1 MAVTEKSRT
10 EYSAKNATVAVIS
23 KVLAILMG
31 YVTRIVFTHTLSES
45 YVGINGLFTDI
56 LNVLSLSELGMGTA
70 ITYALY
76 RPIAD
81 GNIEKQKSLMQMY
94 RRLYLFVASAVLIIG
109 LSIIPFMDALIKD
122 SQNID
127 HIILIYLMYLL
138 NSVLSYLLIYKKTLI
153 DAHQLSYVGELF
165 NAAFLVTQN
174 VVQIVVLKLTN
185 NFILFLSVYIVCT
198 LACNVCISIKANK
211 LYPFLKEKKSE
222 PLDAEERRSIFK
234 NIKAMLMHRIG
245 TVAVNNTDNLLLSS
259 MVGLA
264 AAGRYSNYYLLIGS
278 VRQIL
283 DRVFSGIAAS
293 VGNLGVTADAAR
305 SEKIFDA
312 TFFIGQWMYGFSAIC
327 LYELL
332 TPFVALSFGE
342 KYVFAQQIVL
352 ILCINF
358 FITGMRKPVLI
369 FRDSLGLF
377 WYDRYKSIAEALI
390 NLAVSIVLAL
400 KLGAIGV
407 FLGTLISTVTTST
420 WVEPFVLYKHYL
432 KSSLARYFAKY
443 TAYSLVLAAAWLITD
458 RVCALIGGSSA
469 KIIFGRLIICVL
481 IPNLIMLASYFRTRE
496 FRFVVGKAICLV
508 RRHINESDV

>member
-1 MAVTEKSRT
+1 MAEKSRT
-10 EYSAKNATVAVIS
+10 EYSARNATVAVIS

-81 GNIEKQKSLMQMY
+81 GDIEKQKSLMQMY
-94 RRLYLFVASAVLIIG
+94 RRLYLIVASTVLIIG
-109 LSIIPFMDALIKD
+109 LSIIPFMNALIKD

-165 NAAFLVTQN
+165 NAAFLVIQN
-174 VVQIVVLKLTN
+174 VVQIIVLKLTN
-185 NFILFLSVYIVCT
+185 NFILFLSVYLVCT
-198 LACNVCISIKANK
+198 FTCNVCISIKANK
-211 LYPFLKEKKSE
+211 LYPFLKDKKPR

-293 VGNLGVTADAAR
+293 VGNLGATADTAR
-305 SEKIFDA
+305 SKKIFDA
-312 TFFIGQWMYGFSAIC
+312 AFFIGQWMYGFSAIC

-332 TPFVALSFGE
+332 TPFVAVSFGE

-352 ILCINF
+352 VLCINF

-377 WYDRYKSIAEALI
+377 WYDRYKSIAEAVI

-400 KLGAIGV
+400 KLGTAGV

-420 WVEPFVLYKHYL
+420 WVEPYVLYKHHL
-432 KSSLARYFAKY
+432 KSPLAPYFVKY
-443 TAYSLVLAAAWLITD
+443 AVYSLVLAAAWLITD
-458 RVCALIGGSSA
+458 RVCTLVSGSSA
-469 KIIFGRLIICVL
+469 KIIFGRLVICVL
-481 IPNLIMLASYFRTRE
+481 VPNLIMLASYFRMQE
-496 FRFVVGKAICLV
+496 FRFVIGKAICLV
-508 RRHINESDV
+508 RRHINESNV

>member
-1 MAVTEKSRT
+1 MAEKSRT
-10 EYSAKNATVAVIS
+10 EYSARNATVAVIS

-31 YVTRIVFTHTLSES
+31 YVTRVVFTHTLSES

-81 GNIEKQKSLMQMY
+81 GDIEKQKSLMQTY
-94 RRLYLFVASAVLIIG
+94 RRLYLIVASAVLIIG
-109 LSIIPFMDALIKD
+109 LSIIPFMNALIKD

-138 NSVLSYLLIYKKTLI
+138 NSVLSYLLIYKRTLI

-165 NAAFLVTQN
+165 NAAFLVIQN
-174 VVQIVVLKLTN
+174 VVQIIVLKLSN
-185 NFILFLSVYIVCT
+185 NFILFLSVYLVCT
-198 LACNVCISIKANK
+198 FTCNVCISIKANK
-211 LYPFLKEKKSE
+211 LYPFLKDKRPQ

-245 TVAVNNTDNLLLSS
+245 AVAVNNTDNLLLSS

-264 AAGRYSNYYLLIGS
+264 AAGKYSNYYLLIGS

-293 VGNLGVTADAAR
+293 VGNLGATADAAR
-305 SEKIFDA
+305 AKKIFDA

-332 TPFVALSFGE
+332 TPFVAVSFGV
-342 KYVFAQQIVL
+342 KYSFTQQIVL

-358 FITGMRKPVLI
+358 FITGMRKPVLV
-369 FRDSLGLF
+369 FKDSLGLF
-377 WYDRYKSIAEALI
+377 WYDRYKSIAEAVI
-390 NLAVSIVLAL
+390 NLVVSIALAL
-400 KLGAIGV
+400 KLGTAGV

-420 WVEPFVLYKHYL
+420 WVEPYVLYKHHL
-432 KSSLARYFAKY
+432 KSPLAPYFVKY
-443 TAYSLVLAAAWLITD
+443 AVYSLVLAAAWLITD
-458 RVCALIGGSSA
+458 RVCMLMDGGNVE
-469 KIIFGRLIICVL
+469 IIVTRLAICVL
-481 IPNLIMLASYFRTRE
+481 IPNLIMLVFYFRMWE
-496 FRFVVGKAICLV
+496 FRFVVGKAISLIKK
-508 RRHINESDV
+508 RMSKSDT